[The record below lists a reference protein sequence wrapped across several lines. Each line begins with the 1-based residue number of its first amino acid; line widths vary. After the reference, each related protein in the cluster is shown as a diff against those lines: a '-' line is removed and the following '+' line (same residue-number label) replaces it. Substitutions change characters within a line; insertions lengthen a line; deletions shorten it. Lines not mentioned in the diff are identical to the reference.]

1 VSPVTDE
8 SASSLAT
15 RRARP
20 VRAVFFVLGTV
31 FLCLAALGIVVP
43 VLPTTPFVLLAA
55 ACYLRA
61 STRLHDRLLR
71 SRTFGPTILAWQEH
85 RAIPP
90 RAKALAIVMVTA
102 TFAISVVF
110 VFESFAVR
118 AGLHGGCRR
127 RAERGL
133 AGPGAV
139 AARLSDVVAALD
151 WSARGPSC
159 PERGLP
165 FPSGRGRLLHLR
177 SNARQPMRG

>member
-1 VSPVTDE
+1 VSPATDE
-8 SASSLAT
+8 SASSLPT

-55 ACYLRA
+55 ACYLRS

-118 AGLHGGCRR
+118 AGLAALGTILVIWLARRPSWSPAAAADEPSAGSPDPGPSRR
-127 RAERGL
+127 R
-133 AGPGAV
+133 
-139 AARLSDVVAALD
+139 
-151 WSARGPSC
+151 
-159 PERGLP
+159 
-165 FPSGRGRLLHLR
+165 
-177 SNARQPMRG
+177 

>member
-118 AGLHGGCRR
+118 AGLTALGAILVIWLARR
-127 RAERGL
+127 PSWSPAAAAEEPS
-133 AGPGAV
+133 AGSP
-139 AARLSDVVAALD
+139 DP
-151 WSARGPSC
+151 GPSR
-159 PERGLP
+159 RG
-165 FPSGRGRLLHLR
+165 
-177 SNARQPMRG
+177 

>member
-1 VSPVTDE
+1 
-8 SASSLAT
+8 
-15 RRARP
+15 
-20 VRAVFFVLGTV
+20 
-31 FLCLAALGIVVP
+31 VVP

-71 SRTFGPTILAWQEH
+71 SRTFGPTIVAWQEH

-118 AGLHGGCRR
+118 AGLAAFGAILVIWLARR
-127 RAERGL
+127 PSWSGAAAADEPN
-133 AGPGAV
+133 AG
-139 AARLSDVVAALD
+139 
-151 WSARGPSC
+151 
-159 PERGLP
+159 
-165 FPSGRGRLLHLR
+165 
-177 SNARQPMRG
+177 